1 MAEVSQ
7 DSGSH
12 KKGDGKQRAKK
23 ASTRIDFTPM
33 VDLGFLLITF
43 FMLTTSMIKQQ
54 TMEITMPSDKK
65 VTEENQT
72 VAKASQA
79 VTLILAKENK
89 VFYYFGQPNI
99 EGVKET
105 DYSSK
110 GLRSVLLEKNY
121 EIAKQVEDLKIEKTR
136 TKMAEDIYR
145 KQLSEIKAG
154 KNAPVVRIMATD
166 DATYKNLV
174 DALDEMNISSISRYA
189 IVDLDSIS
197 KQLVDTKIK
206 L

>member
-1 MAEVSQ
+1 MADVSQ

-12 KKGDGKQRAKK
+12 KKGDGKKRSKK

-79 VTLILAKENK
+79 VTLLLAKDNK
-89 VFYYFGQPNI
+89 VLYYFGQAENAQI
-99 EGVKET
+99 IET
-105 DYSSK
+105 DYSAT
-110 GLRSVLLEKNY
+110 GLRQILLEKNY
-121 EIAKQVEDLKIEKTR
+121 EIAKQVEDLRIEKGK
-136 TKMAEDIYR
+136 TKMSDEDYR
-145 KQLSEIKAG
+145 KKLTEIKSG
-154 KNAPVVRIMATD
+154 KNAPIVRIMATD
-166 DATYKNLV
+166 DASYKNLV

-189 IVDLDSIS
+189 IVDIDSIG
-197 KQLVDTKIK
+197 KEIVKRQQ
-206 L
+206 

>member
-12 KKGDGKQRAKK
+12 KKGGKKRSKK
-23 ASTRIDFTPM
+23 ATTRIDFTPM

-43 FMLTTSMIKQQ
+43 FMLATSLIKQQ

-65 VTEENQT
+65 VSEENQT

-79 VTLILAKENK
+79 VTLILAKNDR
-89 VFYYFGQPNI
+89 VFYYFGQPTAA
-99 EGVKET
+99 GVTET
-105 DYSSK
+105 DYSGS
-110 GLRSVLLEKNY
+110 GLRKVLLEKNY
-121 EIAKQVEDLKIEKTR
+121 EIAAQVEELKQEKAK
-136 TKMAEDIYR
+136 TKMDDEAYR
-145 KQLSEIKAG
+145 KKLSEIKSG

-166 DATYKNLV
+166 DASYKNLV

-189 IVDLDSIS
+189 IVDLDSLDSELIRGR
-197 KQLVDTKIK
+197 VN
-206 L
+206 